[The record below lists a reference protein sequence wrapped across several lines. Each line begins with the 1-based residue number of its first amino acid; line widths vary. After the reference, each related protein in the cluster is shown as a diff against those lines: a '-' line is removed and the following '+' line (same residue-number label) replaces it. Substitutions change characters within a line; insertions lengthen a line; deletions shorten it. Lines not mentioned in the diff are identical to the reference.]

1 METGIIAEALRARA
15 MCARDIAKLSPNE
28 RERVLN
34 LRGAYMQTFPAE
46 PKETTDLGWREY
58 YLKEAKRALKDGLP
72 ITAKQCIKN
81 AELFKKLS
89 TGTKKTEPLPTTK
102 DV

>member
-1 METGIIAEALRARA
+1 MSPQEIG
-15 MCARDIAKLSPNE
+15 KLSTAE

-34 LRGAYMQTFPAE
+34 LRGAYTQTFQEEKKE
-46 PKETTDLGWREY
+46 PQWREY

-72 ITAKQCIKN
+72 ITAKQCLKN

-89 TGTKKTEPLPTTK
+89 TAPKKNSPLPTTK